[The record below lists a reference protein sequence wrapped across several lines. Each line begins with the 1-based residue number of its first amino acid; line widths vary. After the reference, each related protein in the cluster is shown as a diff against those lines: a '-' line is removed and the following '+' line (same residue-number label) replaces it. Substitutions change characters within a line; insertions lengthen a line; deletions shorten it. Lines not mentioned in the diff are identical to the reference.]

1 MHNSAS
7 NWLWTWYCWLD
18 QLVPGEIGR
27 GRCQE
32 SGIEAVFPNIYS
44 LILLFMFSALYL
56 KGKKV
61 CCSQSKASF
70 LVLFPETW
78 PQKFALDIFYLSSCT
93 FVQCPLAKLFTYTCT
108 HTHIHKFNS
117 WFTRDFKTINHI
129 ESHQLAIHYRP
140 FPHICCN

>member
-1 MHNSAS
+1 MAGSACS
-7 NWLWTWYCWLD
+7 WLD
-18 QLVPGEIGR
+18 RKGQVPRVWDR
-27 GRCQE
+27 GCISQ
-32 SGIEAVFPNIYS
+32 Y
-44 LILLFMFSALYL
+44 LLFDLTLHVFSPLL
-56 KGKKV
+56 EGEKV

-129 ESHQLAIHYRP
+129 ESHLLAIHYRP